1 MAKKRTIVPFYGK
14 REQRMEHAAR
24 LHMRANNLGMANQLF
39 GAAKAGQ
46 RIKMFQNARM
56 MANRPIAAFM
66 KVPRQ
71 VASFLRNYQGA

>member
-1 MAKKRTIVPFYGK
+1 MAKKRSIVPFYGK

-39 GAAKAGQ
+39 EAVRAGV
-46 RIKMFQNARM
+46 RVKMFQNARM
-56 MANRPIAAFM
+56 MAHRPIAAFM